1 MVQRIL
7 VGMSALAVVVAL
19 GATRWH
25 STTTSLSTASL
36 STSSRVQQTVP
47 AATHAIDFA
56 ASDAAASHAAV
67 DASYR
72 SSDPSAD
79 AIQLTGGQS
88 PRNGDVWAPPGR
100 LIQAQV
106 PPRNESAAPIQL
118 PPAGAGAPTAARS
131 TLPSIPSSG
140 LRVPADGL
148 PVKPQSP
155 TGELLGAEAS
165 RINSA
170 PSITPLGANA
180 SSNQAGV
187 LSYSGVLSF
196 VNDIPI
202 PAQTDGIIQQFLVDE
217 GSVVAADSVLIEL
230 DNRLAKA
237 EEQIAIKEL
246 ESATLKAED
255 DSQIK
260 FSKAS
265 RDVAMSVFKRS
276 QELYEEGV
284 ESLDDWEK
292 KRLEKIKAEFQI
304 DVSHREQRINQAA
317 VGVNEAKLNAA
328 NVQLELRTL
337 RAPFAGIVAQTKKER
352 FEWVKAGEEI
362 MRLVS
367 LEKFRV
373 NGSVRIVDSPNVLEG
388 APARVF
394 IPIGMGKTEVVEG
407 VVGFVKP
414 ESEGTRDGMH
424 EYRVWVEI
432 PNRVVDGKYLF
443 RGSMDARVE
452 IYPAR

>member
-7 VGMSALAVVVAL
+7 VGISSLAIVVAF
-19 GATRWH
+19 GATWWQ
-25 STTTSLSTASL
+25 STADSVRL
-36 STSSRVQQTVP
+36 QETV
-47 AATHAIDFA
+47 ASVSAIDA
-56 ASDAAASHAAV
+56 GETDGAV

-72 SSDPSAD
+72 SSDPAAD
-79 AIQLTGGQS
+79 AVRLVGGQS
-88 PRNGDVWAPPGR
+88 PRNKDDWAPPGR
-100 LIQAQV
+100 LIQTQAS
-106 PPRNESAAPIQL
+106 PRSEPAAPLQL
-118 PPAGAGAPTAARS
+118 PPAGTGTPNAPRAP
-131 TLPSIPSSG
+131 LPSIPSSG
-140 LRVPADGL
+140 LRVPADGF

-155 TGELLGAEAS
+155 SGESLGTEPATN
-165 RINSA
+165 IA
-170 PSITPLGANA
+170 PSINPLGANA
-180 SSNQAGV
+180 TGNQAGV
-187 LSYSGVLSF
+187 LSYTGVLSF

-202 PAQTDGIIQQFLVDE
+202 PAQTDGVIRQFLVDE
-217 GSVVAADSVLIEL
+217 GSIVAADTVLIEI
-230 DNRLAKA
+230 DNQLAKA
-237 EEQIAIKEL
+237 EEQVATKEL

-265 RDVAMSVFKRS
+265 YDVAMSVFKRS

-292 KRLEKIKAEFQI
+292 KRLEKIKAGFQI

-328 NVQLELRTL
+328 KVQVELRTL

-414 ESEGTRDGMH
+414 ESEGTRDGLH

-432 PNRVVDGKYLF
+432 PNRVVGGKYLF